1 MTPDQECNIVKD
13 IIKMTLEE
21 LQATSGCVRKLR
33 KLRKSRKLRR
43 R

>member
-21 LQATSGCVRKLR
+21 PQATSGGV
-33 KLRKSRKLRR
+33 RKLRR

>member
-21 LQATSGCVRKLR
+21 LQATSGGV
-33 KLRKSRKLRR
+33 RKSRILRR